1 MLPLILDLKRKRIT
15 TNKNSEASRGR
26 QFEARSSTL
35 TVCIILEV
43 SEFEIMATIN
53 ARIAK
58 LETQLRMNNS
68 IPLKLLAGSGIELIF
83 HGTING
89 RKVKTGME
97 DWSEEEANEFLNDDI
112 LPAGKP
118 IKYEWA

>member
-1 MLPLILDLKRKRIT
+1 
-15 TNKNSEASRGR
+15 
-26 QFEARSSTL
+26 
-35 TVCIILEV
+35 
-43 SEFEIMATIN
+43 MATIK

-68 IPLKLLAGSGIELIF
+68 IPLKLLAGSGTELIF

-97 DWSEEEANEFLNDDI
+97 DWSEEEGMKFLNDDI
-112 LPAGKP
+112 IPEGKP
-118 IKYEWA
+118 IKYVWA